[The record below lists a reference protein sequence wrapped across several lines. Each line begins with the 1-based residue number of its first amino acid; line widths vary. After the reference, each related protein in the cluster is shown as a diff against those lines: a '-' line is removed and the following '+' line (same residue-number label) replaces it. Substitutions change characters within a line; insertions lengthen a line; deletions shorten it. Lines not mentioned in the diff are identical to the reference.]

1 MMTEEVTV
9 EEFINRVME
18 GNNLEVVDYKGDYVI
33 IDSVRGIVKGEV
45 GDLGELKKRRPRGGP
60 TKRQV
65 ELMAAIARAL
75 AKSRIK
81 FKVVFGPREAT
92 VRFDEDRYVRI
103 TENDSRVVGF
113 NSSSEE
119 PLSIIYGELS
129 GYGKVLFLKP
139 LK

>member
-1 MMTEEVTV
+1 MVEEVTV
-9 EEFINRVME
+9 EELINRVME
-18 GNNLEVVDYKGDYVI
+18 GNNLEIIDYRGDLIVVD
-33 IDSVRGIVKGEV
+33 SVKGIVKGDV

-65 ELMAAIARAL
+65 ELIAAIVRAL
-75 AKSRIK
+75 VKSRVK

-92 VRFDEDRYVRI
+92 VRFDEDRYVRV
-103 TENDSRVVGF
+103 TESDSRVVGF

>member
-1 MMTEEVTV
+1 MVEEVTV
-9 EEFINRVME
+9 EELVNRIME
-18 GNNLEVVDYKGDYVI
+18 GNNLEVVDYRGDSVL
-33 IDSVRGIVKGEV
+33 IDSVKGIVKGDV

-65 ELMAAIARAL
+65 ELTAAVARAL
-75 AKSRIK
+75 AKSRVK
-81 FKVVFGPREAT
+81 FKVIFGPREAT
-92 VRFDEDRYVRI
+92 IRFDEDRYVRV

-119 PLSIIYGELS
+119 PLSIIYNELS
-129 GYGKVLFLKP
+129 SYGKVLFLKP